1 MLWPTIVI
9 DFYYLKNIVK
19 LKLICLKYL
28 TEGTIHKTLFIF
40 HEGHFFL
47 QISYFKNLF
56 YKYEIEPLKTFQH

>member
-9 DFYYLKNIVK
+9 DLYYLKNIVK

-40 HEGHFFL
+40 HEGHFF
-47 QISYFKNLF
+47 FKF
-56 YKYEIEPLKTFQH
+56 HILKTYFINMKLNL